1 MPTFTL
7 DSNIEPGDY
16 IEACSNNDIIVLK
29 EKIILSSSAQEIF
42 ENCTLDVEEDLFSL
56 LKKQRGAYD
65 YKEMYVDYLRR
76 EFNLKKFI
84 ESFGRDEIRKAIYN
98 D

>member
-1 MPTFTL
+1 MPIFTL
-7 DSNIEPGDY
+7 DSTVEPRDFM
-16 IEACSNNDIIVLK
+16 EACSANDLVDLK
-29 EKIILSSSAQEIF
+29 ERVIESSSAQEIF
-42 ENCTLDVEEDLFSL
+42 ENCTLDVEENLFSL

-65 YKEMYVDYLRR
+65 YKEMYVDYLRG